1 MINLDFNIGDS
12 VGEILKRTD
21 VLVDGAYID
30 ELRDISLPW
39 AGSKNQRVID
49 IKNTLVESK
58 VVLYK

>member
-30 ELRDISLPW
+30 ELRVVYHYHSG
-39 AGSKNQRVID
+39 AVA
-49 IKNTLVESK
+49 IKE
-58 VVLYK
+58 